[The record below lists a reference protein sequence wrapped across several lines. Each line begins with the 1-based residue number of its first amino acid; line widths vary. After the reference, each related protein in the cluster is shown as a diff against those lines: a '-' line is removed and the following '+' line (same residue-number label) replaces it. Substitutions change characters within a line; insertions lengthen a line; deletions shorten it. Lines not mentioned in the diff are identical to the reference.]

1 MTAQDILTLVNA
13 GYTRAEIEALEASKD
28 PEPARD
34 PEPEQ
39 YPEPERDPEPEQDTE
54 PDWAK
59 ALNESIK
66 NLISAVEKS
75 NRATLEQPD
84 EDMNSAVDRVF
95 SEYLNGPDKKKKK

>member
-1 MTAQDILTLVNA
+1 MTAQDLLTLVNA
-13 GYTRAEIEALEASKD
+13 GYTRAEIEALEAS
-28 PEPARD
+28 
-34 PEPEQ
+34 Q
-39 YPEPERDPEPEQDTE
+39 DPEPEQDPE

-75 NRATLEQPD
+75 NRARLEQPD

-95 SEYLNGPDKKKKK
+95 SEYLNGPDKKKK